1 MGVVRRRLPDDVIA
15 RRTTYRWRV
24 QTFRPPWARHGRR
37 LGFLGIFVAVVQVGI
52 TYVASRHQP
61 DAQPLDALAYVLL
74 AGTGL
79 ALPARRRHPSVV
91 LAAVAAGVVTY
102 HALNYANGP
111 IFLSLVIALV
121 GAVLGGHRRAAWTVA
136 AAAFVGY
143 FALARIVGRADA
155 AIGGQAAGIGVWLL
169 LILVVA
175 EFARSRRDQAVE
187 AFHTRAEENRRKESE
202 ERLRVARELH
212 DVLAHN
218 ISLINVQAGVALH
231 LMDERP
237 EQART
242 ALTAIKQASKD
253 ALGELRSVLGVLR
266 QPDDE
271 APLDPA
277 PSLERLDALLN
288 QARTAG
294 LDVRVDVDGTTR
306 PLPTPVDLAAFRIIQ
321 EALTNVTKHAG
332 PASVVVQVRYRDE
345 QLVVVVD
352 DDGPRSGV
360 AVPIAVPRGTG
371 RGIVGMRERATGLGG
386 EIVAGPRPGG
396 GFHVMA
402 TLPLEVEG

>member
-1 MGVVRRRLPDDVIA
+1 MHP
-15 RRTTYRWRV
+15 
-24 QTFRPPWARHGRR
+24 FRPPWARPGRR
-37 LGFLGIFVAVVQVGI
+37 FAFIGIPVAVFQVGI
-52 TYVASRHQP
+52 TYLASRHQP

-74 AGTGL
+74 AGSGL
-79 ALPARRRHPSVV
+79 ALLARRRHPEIVLVV
-91 LAAVAAGVVTY
+91 VATAVVIY

-111 IFLSLVIALV
+111 IFVSLAIALF
-121 GAVLGGHRRAAWTVA
+121 GAVLGGHRGAAWTVA
-136 AAAFVGY
+136 GAAFVGY
-143 FALARIVGRADA
+143 FVLAWIVGRTDA
-155 AIGGQAAGIGVWLL
+155 PFAGQAAGVGVWLL
-169 LILVVA
+169 LLLVVA
-175 EFARSRRDQAVE
+175 EFARGRRDQAVE

-266 QPDDE
+266 QPDDQ

-277 PSLERLDALLN
+277 PSLERLDGLLT
-288 QARTAG
+288 QARAAG
-294 LDVRVDVDGTTR
+294 LDVRVDIEGSPR

-332 PASVVVQVRYRDE
+332 QASAALRLRYTDD
-345 QLVVVVD
+345 QLVVVID
-352 DDGPRSGV
+352 DDGPGAGVPVPV
-360 AVPIAVPRGTG
+360 AVPPGTG
-371 RGIVGMRERATGLGG
+371 SGIVGMQERAAALGG
-386 EIVAGPRPGG
+386 ELVTGRRAGG

-402 TLPLEVEG
+402 TLPLEPEQ